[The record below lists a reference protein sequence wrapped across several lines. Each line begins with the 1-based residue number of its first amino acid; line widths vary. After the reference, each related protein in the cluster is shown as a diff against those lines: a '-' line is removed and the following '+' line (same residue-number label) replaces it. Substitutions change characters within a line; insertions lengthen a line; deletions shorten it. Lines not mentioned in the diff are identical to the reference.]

1 MGVSEP
7 FAVTRDGDG
16 RPLGEAFAANVVRPD
31 EVPGAELLAAS
42 AMLLSLGGAR
52 LNTRVPPFTLSQF

>member
-31 EVPGAELLAAS
+31 EVPGAFEAWLKDHE
-42 AMLLSLGGAR
+42 
-52 LNTRVPPFTLSQF
+52 